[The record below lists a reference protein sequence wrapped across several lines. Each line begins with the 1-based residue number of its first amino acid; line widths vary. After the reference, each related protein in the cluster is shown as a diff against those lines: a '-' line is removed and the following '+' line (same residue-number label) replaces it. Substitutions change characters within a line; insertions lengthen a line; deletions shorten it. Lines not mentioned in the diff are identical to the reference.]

1 MESVPSTAA
10 QIIVTIIPIV
20 GIVMGSAVIF
30 FYLLWDH
37 KQKMLLIEK
46 GLYQKSG
53 FDLLSFSLLAG
64 ILLTAV
70 GSVLTAF
77 FALIE
82 GMSYSLLAGVI
93 PLVIGVCFL
102 IFFGIKKRM
111 DRNE

>member
-1 MESVPSTAA
+1 VCWLLCIRSLIRRSDHNGFCAVNSSPNHCNHNPHCGHLHGLCGDFFLPS
-10 QIIVTIIPIV
+10 
-20 GIVMGSAVIF
+20 
-30 FYLLWDH
+30 H
-37 KQKMLLIEK
+37 
-46 GLYQKSG
+46 
-53 FDLLSFSLLAG
+53 LLSFSLLAG

-70 GSVLTAF
+70 GSVMTAF

-93 PLVIGVCFL
+93 PLAIGVCFL